1 MQTHA
6 KAGPQCRDVRQYE
19 VVHSQYLPVLA
30 NTKPITFP
38 QSGEKNCEELGL
50 YILAIS

>member
-30 NTKPITFP
+30 KYEAHHVSAKWVRRIAK
-38 QSGEKNCEELGL
+38 S
-50 YILAIS
+50 